1 MPKFAAKT
9 LFITKTNKFMSAN
22 QLSKHWLLSALL
34 CLVCFMGGAILSDV
48 AAQNGSSKT
57 VQGVVRD
64 AATNEPVAGAQVWIK
79 DSSYGTISDS
89 DGRYS
94 ITYSGKYA
102 ALSVSFFGYEET
114 EVELSGKDQTA
125 DIFLKEGSLAIDETV
140 VVGYGTQKKASVIGA
155 ITTVSADQLK
165 APVAKISNVLG
176 GNVAGVVSYQNN
188 GEPGASSTF
197 WIRGVSSFSGST
209 YPLCLVDGVERSLDL
224 VDPNDIKEF
233 SVLKDASATAIYGVR
248 GANGVILITT
258 HSGTESKAKVTARY
272 EVGVVSPTKVPE
284 MASAEQYMEIVNE
297 AYGSDYFTPEVMQK
311 HLDGSD
317 KDLYPNV
324 DWMDMIFKDV
334 ATSHRANVQVTGG
347 NSTVKYYV
355 GAGFYSEGGLY
366 KEDSSVKYG
375 TEMRYT
381 KYNFRANVDIKVEKN
396 TTLNLNLATIF
407 EQRNYP
413 GKSSTDI
420 FMNALM
426 VPGVFFPA
434 KYSTGETA
442 GPGAAGQN
450 PYALVT
456 ETGYKQRFDNNAQA
470 LVGLTHDFGWLLK
483 GLKANAKVSFDAYN
497 GHGFDHTR
505 SYDHF
510 MADGRNE
517 DGTLNLQQI
526 VTGSQTLSYGKS
538 ANGNRRL
545 YLEASLNYAN
555 SFGRHNVTGLFLFQQ
570 SSKNLLANDAS
581 DSQKSLPYRNQGIA
595 ARVTYDY
602 DNRYFVEF
610 NAGYNGSENFSP
622 GKRFGLFPSVAVG
635 YLISEEP
642 WWGRAKNV
650 VDMLKIRGSWGLV
663 GNDQIGGNRRFIYLG
678 TVASGYTMHFG
689 TNYVGYGGI
698 KEGDIANPN
707 VSWEQAEKFDVGIDL
722 SLFGKLKVQA
732 DLFME
737 ERTGIFLQRKSIP
750 GYMGISVNPY
760 VNIGEMHNSGFD
772 LSADYRQTIGEVTV
786 TAKGTYTFARN
797 VLVNT
802 DEAPYEWKYMNG
814 TGRSHWQTYGYVSD
828 GLFQSWEDI
837 DSHADQ
843 SIFNPQPGDI
853 KYVDLNNDGK
863 IDTNDRK
870 AIGYRNI
877 PEIIYGFGASV
888 EYKGVDLSVFFQGN
902 GRVSMNMLS
911 SKNILMGVSSPNNQ
925 LVNSNMLADVYQNYW
940 TPERPNAKYPRLVY
954 LNESPNNT
962 QTSDFWMADASYIRL
977 QNVEL
982 GWTLPKKWTSKMRM
996 SGFRIYLQGQNLLT
1010 FSKFKLW
1017 DPNLNGAGS
1026 GQTAYSYPTTRV
1038 LSFGVS
1044 ASF

>member
-1 MPKFAAKT
+1 
-9 LFITKTNKFMSAN
+9 MSAI
-22 QLSKHWLLSALL
+22 QVSKHWLISALL
-34 CLVCFMGGAILSDV
+34 CLVCCFGFASEAV
-48 AAQNGSSKT
+48 AQSKSSQT

-64 AATNEPVAGAQVWIK
+64 AATDEPVAGAQVWIK
-79 DSSYGTISDS
+79 DSSYGTITDA

-94 ITYSGKYA
+94 IKYEGKYA
-102 ALSVSFFGYEET
+102 TLCASFFGYEDV
-114 EVELSGKDQTA
+114 EVDLTGKNQTA
-125 DIFLKEGSLAIDETV
+125 DIFMKEGSLAIEETV

-155 ITTVSADQLK
+155 ITSIQPDILK
-165 APVAKISNVLG
+165 APTANISNVLG
-176 GNVAGVVSYQNN
+176 GQVAGVVSYQNN
-188 GEPGASSTF
+188 GEPGAASTF

-209 YPLCLVDGVERSLDL
+209 YPLCLVDGVERSMDL

-272 EVGVVSPTKVPE
+272 EVGAVSPTKIPE
-284 MASAEQYMEIVNE
+284 MASAQQYMEIVNE
-297 AYGSDYFTPEVMQK
+297 ASGSEYFSQEVMNK
-311 HLDGSD
+311 HLSGVDP
-317 KDLYPNV
+317 DLYPNV
-324 DWMDMIFKDV
+324 NWMDMIFKDL

-366 KEDSSVKYG
+366 KEDSSITYG

-413 GKSSTDI
+413 GTGSNDI
-420 FMNALM
+420 FKNALM
-426 VPGVFFPA
+426 IPGVFYPA

-456 ETGYKQRFDNNAQA
+456 ETGYKQKFDNNAQA

-497 GHGFDHTR
+497 GHQFNHTR

-510 MADGRNE
+510 QALGRNE

-526 VTGSQTLSYGKS
+526 VSGSQTLSYGKS
-538 ANGNRRL
+538 AYGNRRI
-545 YLEASLNYAN
+545 YIEASLNYAN
-555 SFGRHNVTGLFLFQQ
+555 SFGKHNVTGLFLFQQ
-570 SSKNLLANDAS
+570 SSKNLLADNAGN
-581 DSQKSLPYRNQGIA
+581 SQASLPYRNQGIA
-595 ARVTYDY
+595 GRLTYDY
-602 DNRYFVEF
+602 DNRYFVEV

-678 TVASGYTMHFG
+678 TVANGYTMHFG
-689 TNYVGYGGI
+689 TNYVGYGGL
-698 KEGDIANPN
+698 KEGDVANPN
-707 VSWEQAEKFDVGIDL
+707 VSWEQAEKLDLGIDL

-732 DLFME
+732 DIFKE

-772 LSADYRQTIGEVTV
+772 LSADYRQKIGEVTL

-797 VLVNT
+797 VLVNA
-802 DEAPYEWKYMNG
+802 DEAPYEWSYMNS
-814 TGRSHWQTYGYVSD
+814 TGQAYWQKFGYVSD

-837 DSHADQ
+837 ESHADQ

-870 AIGYRNI
+870 AIGYRDI

-888 EYKGVDLSVFFQGN
+888 EYKGVDFSVFFQGN
-902 GRVSMNMLS
+902 GRVSMDMLS

-940 TPERPNAKYPRLVY
+940 TPERPDAKYPRLVY
-954 LNESPNNT
+954 LNESQNNT
-962 QTSDFWMADASYIRL
+962 QTSDFWIADASYIRL

-982 GWTLPKKWTSKMRM
+982 GWTLPNKWTSKMRM
-996 SGFRIYLQGQNLLT
+996 SALRIYLQGQNLLT

-1038 LSFGVS
+1038 ISFGVS

>member
-1 MPKFAAKT
+1 
-9 LFITKTNKFMSAN
+9 MSTI
-22 QLSKHWLLSALL
+22 QVSKHWLLSALL
-34 CLVCFMGGAILSDV
+34 CLVCCFGLVSEAV
-48 AAQNGSSKT
+48 AQSKSSQT

-64 AATNEPVAGAQVWIK
+64 DATKEPVAGAQVWIK
-79 DSSYGTISDS
+79 DSSYGTITDAE
-89 DGRYS
+89 GRYS
-94 ITYSGKYA
+94 IKYEGKYA
-102 ALSVSFFGYEET
+102 TLCISFFGYEDA
-114 EVELSGKDQTA
+114 EVDLTGKNQTA
-125 DIFLKEGSLAIDETV
+125 DVFMKEGSLALEETV
-140 VVGYGTQKKASVIGA
+140 VVGYGTQKKASVVGA
-155 ITTVSADQLK
+155 ITAIQPDQLK
-165 APVAKISNVLG
+165 APVSKISNVLG
-176 GNVAGVVSYQNN
+176 GQVAGVVSFQNN
-188 GEPGASSTF
+188 GEPGAASTF

-209 YPLCLVDGVERSLDL
+209 YPLCLVDGVERSMDL

-272 EVGVVSPTKVPE
+272 EVGAVSPTKIPE
-284 MASAEQYMEIVNE
+284 MANAQQYMEMVNE
-297 AYGSDYFTPEVMQK
+297 AYGSEYFTPEVMQK

-317 KDLYPNV
+317 PDLYPNV
-324 DWMDMIFKDV
+324 NWMDLIFKDV
-334 ATSHRANVQVTGG
+334 ATSHRANVQISGG
-347 NSTVKYYV
+347 NSAVKYYV
-355 GAGFYSEGGLY
+355 GGGFYSEGGLY
-366 KEDSSVKYG
+366 KEDSSVTYG

-407 EQRNYP
+407 EQKNAP
-413 GKSSTDI
+413 GTSSTDI
-420 FMNALM
+420 FKNALM
-426 VPGVFFPA
+426 VPGVFYPA

-450 PYALVT
+450 PYAMVT
-456 ETGYKQRFDNNAQA
+456 ETGYKQVYDNNAQA
-470 LVGLTHDFGWLLK
+470 LIGLTHDFGWLLK

-497 GHGFDHTR
+497 WHHFNHTR
-505 SYDHF
+505 SYDHYK
-510 MADGRNE
+510 ALGRNE
-517 DGTLNLQQI
+517 DGSLDLQLI
-526 VTGSQTLSYGKS
+526 SGGSQTLSYSKDAG
-538 ANGNRRL
+538 GNRRI
-545 YLEASLNYAN
+545 YMEASLNYAN
-555 SFGRHNVTGLFLFQQ
+555 SFGKHNVTGLLLFQQ
-570 SSKNLLANDAS
+570 SSKNLLGSNAGN
-581 DSQKSLPYRNQGIA
+581 SQASLPYRNQGLAGRI
-595 ARVTYDY
+595 TYDY
-602 DNRYFVEF
+602 DNRYFLEV

-678 TVASGYTMHFG
+678 TVANGYTMHFG

-707 VSWEQAEKFDVGIDL
+707 VSWEQAEKMDVGIDL

-732 DLFME
+732 DVFME

-772 LSADYRQTIGEVTV
+772 LSADYRQQIGEVTV

-797 VLVNT
+797 VLVNA
-802 DEAPYEWKYMNG
+802 DEAPYEWSYMNS
-814 TGRSHWQTYGYVSD
+814 TGHAYWQNYGYVSD

-837 DSHADQ
+837 ESHADQ

-888 EYKGVDLSVFFQGN
+888 EYKGVDFSVFFQGN
-902 GRVSMNMLS
+902 SRVSMDLLS
-911 SKNILMGVSSPNNQ
+911 SKNILMAVSSPNNQ

-940 TPERPNAKYPRLVY
+940 TPERPDAKYPRLVY
-954 LNESPNNT
+954 LNDSSNNI
-962 QTSDFWMADASYIRL
+962 QTSDYWMADASYIRL
-977 QNVEL
+977 QNAEL
-982 GWTLPKKWTSKMRM
+982 GWSLPNKWTSKMRM
-996 SGFRIYLQGQNLLT
+996 SGLRIYLQGQNLFT

-1038 LSFGVS
+1038 VSFGVS

>member
-1 MPKFAAKT
+1 
-9 LFITKTNKFMSAN
+9 MSAI
-22 QLSKHWLLSALL
+22 QVSKHWLVSAIL
-34 CLVCFMGGAILSDV
+34 CLVCCFGFFAEAAAQSSDV
-48 AAQNGSSKT
+48 T
-57 VQGVVRD
+57 VQGIVRD
-64 AATNEPVAGAQVWIK
+64 DATKEPVAGAQVWIK
-79 DSSYGTISDS
+79 DSSFGTITDA
-89 DGRYS
+89 DGRYA
-94 ITYSGKYA
+94 IKYSGRYA
-102 ALSVSFFGYEET
+102 VLCVSFFGYEDT
-114 EVELSGKDQTA
+114 EVSLTGKNQTA
-125 DIFLKEGSLAIDETV
+125 DIFLKEGTLAIEETV

-155 ITTVSADQLK
+155 ITTVTPKQLQ
-165 APVAKISNVLG
+165 APVSKISNVLG
-176 GNVAGVVSYQNN
+176 GQVAGVVSFQNN
-188 GEPGASSTF
+188 GEPGSSSTF

-209 YPLCLVDGVERSLDL
+209 YPLCLVDGVERSMDL

-272 EVGVVSPTKVPE
+272 EVGAVSPSKIPE
-284 MASAEQYMEIVNE
+284 MASAQQYMEMVNE
-297 AYGSDYFTPEVMQK
+297 AYGSAYFTPEVMKK

-317 KDLYPNV
+317 PDLYPNV
-324 DWMDMIFKDV
+324 NWMDMIFKDV
-334 ATSHRANVQVTGG
+334 ATSHRANVQISGG
-347 NSTVKYYV
+347 NNAVKYYV
-355 GAGFYSEGGLY
+355 GGGFYSEGGLY
-366 KEDSSVKYG
+366 KEDSSVTYG

-407 EQRNYP
+407 EQKNAP
-413 GKSSTDI
+413 GTGSGDI
-420 FMNALM
+420 FKNALM
-426 VPGVFFPA
+426 VPGVFYPA

-450 PYALVT
+450 PYAMVT
-456 ETGYKQRFDNNAQA
+456 ETGYKQVYDNNAQA

-497 GHGFDHTR
+497 WHHFNHTR
-505 SYDHF
+505 GYDHYK
-510 MADGRNE
+510 AIGRNE
-517 DGTLNLQQI
+517 DGTLDLQLI
-526 VTGSQTLSYGKS
+526 SGGSQTLSYSKDAG
-538 ANGNRRL
+538 GNRRI
-545 YLEASLNYAN
+545 YMEASLNYAN
-555 SFGRHNVTGLFLFQQ
+555 SFGKHNVTGLLLFQQ
-570 SSKNLLANDAS
+570 SSKNLLGSNAGN
-581 DSQKSLPYRNQGIA
+581 SQASLPYRNQGVAGRI
-595 ARVTYDY
+595 TYDY
-602 DNRYFVEF
+602 DKRYFLEL

-622 GKRFGLFPSVAVG
+622 GKRFGLFPSVALG

-650 VDMLKIRGSWGLV
+650 IDMLKIRGSWGLV

-678 TVASGYTMHFG
+678 TVANGYTMHFG

-707 VSWEQAEKFDVGIDL
+707 VSWEQADKKDIGIDL

-732 DLFME
+732 DVFME

-772 LSADYRQTIGEVTV
+772 LSADYRQQIGEVTV

-797 VLVNT
+797 VLVNA
-802 DEAPYEWKYMNG
+802 DEAPYEWSYMNS
-814 TGRSHWQTYGYVSD
+814 TGHAYWQNYGYVSD

-837 DSHADQ
+837 ESHVDQ

-888 EYKGVDLSVFFQGN
+888 EYKGVDFSVFFQGN
-902 GRVSMNMLS
+902 GRVSMDMLS

-925 LVNSNMLADVYQNYW
+925 LVNSNMLADLYGNYW
-940 TPERPNAKYPRLVY
+940 TPERPDAKYPRLVY
-954 LNESPNNT
+954 LNDSANNT
-962 QTSDFWMADASYIRL
+962 QRSDYWMADASYIRL

-996 SGFRIYLQGQNLLT
+996 SGLRMYLQGQNLLT

-1038 LSFGVS
+1038 ISFGVS

>member
-1 MPKFAAKT
+1 
-9 LFITKTNKFMSAN
+9 MSAI
-22 QLSKHWLLSALL
+22 QLSKHWLISAVL
-34 CLVCFMGGAILSDV
+34 CLVCCFGAASEAV
-48 AAQNGSSKT
+48 AQSKSSPT

-79 DSSYGTISDS
+79 DSSYGTISDAE
-89 DGRYS
+89 GRYS
-94 ITYSGKYA
+94 IKYEGKYA
-102 ALSVSFFGYEET
+102 LLCVSFFGYEDAF
-114 EVELSGKDQTA
+114 VELTGKNQKTDV
-125 DIFLKEGSLAIDETV
+125 LMKEGTLAIEETV

-155 ITTVSADQLK
+155 ITSIQPEQLK
-165 APVAKISNVLG
+165 APVANISTVLG
-176 GNVAGVVSYQNN
+176 GQVAGVVSFQNN
-188 GEPGASSTF
+188 GEPGAASTF

-209 YPLCLVDGVERSLDL
+209 YPLCLVDGVERSIDL

-258 HSGTESKAKVTARY
+258 HSGTESKAKVTAKY
-272 EVGVVSPTKVPE
+272 EVGTVAPTKIPE
-284 MASAEQYMEIVNE
+284 MVNAKQYMEIFNDAVGYE
-297 AYGSDYFTPEVMQK
+297 QYTPEIMQK
-311 HLDGSD
+311 YLSGEDP
-317 KDLYPNV
+317 DLYPNV
-324 DWMDMIFKDV
+324 DWMNMIFKDF

-347 NSTVKYYV
+347 SSTVKYYV

-366 KEDSSVKYG
+366 KEDSSVTYG

-413 GKSSTDI
+413 GTGSGDI
-420 FMNALM
+420 FKWALS
-426 VPGVFFPA
+426 VPSIIFPA

-442 GPGAAGQN
+442 GPGANTGQN

-456 ETGYKQRFDNNAQA
+456 ETGYRQKFDNNAQA

-497 GHGFDHTR
+497 SHQFNHTR
-505 SYDHF
+505 AYDHYI
-510 MADGRNE
+510 ALGRNE
-517 DGTLNLQQI
+517 DNSLNLYKNSN
-526 VTGSQTLSYGKS
+526 GSQTLSYSKG
-538 ANGNRRL
+538 AWGNRRL

-555 SFGRHNVTGLFLFQQ
+555 SFGKHNVTGLFLFQQ
-570 SSKNLLANDAS
+570 SSRNLLADNAS
-581 DSQKSLPYRNQGIA
+581 SSQYSLPYRNQGIA
-595 ARVTYDY
+595 GRITYDY
-602 DNRYFVEF
+602 DNRYFLEL

-622 GKRFGLFPSVAVG
+622 GKRFGLFPSVALG

-642 WWGRAKNV
+642 WWGNMKNV
-650 VDMLKIRGSWGLV
+650 VDMFKIRGSWGLV
-663 GNDQIGGNRRFIYLG
+663 GNDNIGGNRRFIYLG
-678 TVASGYTMHFG
+678 DIDGGQSAFFG
-689 TNYVGYGGI
+689 INGDTHGGI

-707 VSWEQAEKFDVGIDL
+707 VSWEQAEKMDVGIDL

-750 GYMGISVNPY
+750 DYMGISVNPY

-772 LSADYRQTIGEVTV
+772 LSADYRQQFGDWTV
-786 TAKGTYTFARN
+786 TAKGTYTFSRN
-797 VLVNT
+797 VLVNA
-802 DEAPYEWKYMNG
+802 DEAPYEWTYMNS
-814 TGRSHWQTYGYVSD
+814 TGQAYWQQFGFVSD
-828 GLFQSWEDI
+828 GLFQSQDDI

-843 SIFNPQPGDI
+843 SIFNPRPGDI
-853 KYVDLNNDGK
+853 KYVDLNNDGV
-863 IDTNDRK
+863 IDSNDK
-870 AIGYRNI
+870 KPIGYRNI

-888 EYKGVDLSVFFQGN
+888 EYKGIDFSVFFQGN
-902 GRVSMNMLS
+902 DRVSMNMLS
-911 SKNILMGVSSPNNQ
+911 SHNILMGVTSDNNN
-925 LVNSNMLADVYQNYW
+925 LVNTNMLADLYQNYW

-954 LNESPNNT
+954 LTKSTNNT
-962 QTSDFWMADASYIRL
+962 QTSDYWMADASYIRL

-982 GWTLPKKWTSKMRM
+982 GWTLPKRWTTKMRM
-996 SGFRIYLQGQNLLT
+996 SALRLYLQGQNLLT

-1017 DPNLNGAGS
+1017 DPNLTGAGS
-1026 GQTAYSYPTTRV
+1026 GATAYSYPTTRV
-1038 LSFGVS
+1038 VSFGIS

>member
-1 MPKFAAKT
+1 
-9 LFITKTNKFMSAN
+9 MSGN
-22 QLSKHWLLSALL
+22 QVSKHWLLSAVL
-34 CLVCFMGGAILSDV
+34 CLVCCFGAAYEAD
-48 AAQNGSSKT
+48 AQSKSSQT

-79 DSSYGTISDS
+79 DSSYGTISDA

-94 ITYSGKYA
+94 IKYEGKYA
-102 ALSVSFFGYEET
+102 VLCVSFFGYEDT
-114 EVELSGKDQTA
+114 EVALTGKNQKT
-125 DIFLKEGSLAIDETV
+125 DILLKEGTLAIEETV

-155 ITTVSADQLK
+155 ITAIQPDQLK
-165 APVAKISNVLG
+165 APVANISNVLG
-176 GNVAGVVSYQNN
+176 GQVAGVVSFQNN
-188 GEPGASSTF
+188 GEPGSSSTF

-209 YPLCLVDGVERSLDL
+209 YPLCLVDGVERSMDL

-272 EVGVVSPTKVPE
+272 EVGAVSPTKVPE
-284 MASAEQYMEIVNE
+284 MANAQQFMEMVND
-297 AYGSDYFTPEVMQK
+297 AYGSEYYSQEVMTK
-311 HLDGSD
+311 HLTGVDP
-317 KDLYPNV
+317 DLYPNV
-324 DWMDMIFKDV
+324 DWMNMIFKDV

-366 KEDSSVKYG
+366 KEDSSVTYG

-381 KYNFRANVDIKVEKN
+381 KYNFRENVDIKVEKN

-413 GKSSTDI
+413 GTGSGEI
-420 FMNALM
+420 FKKAL
-426 VPGVFFPA
+426 VTPAVVYPA

-442 GPGAAGQN
+442 GPGSATGSN

-456 ETGYKQRFDNNAQA
+456 ETGYKQKYDNNAQA

-497 GHGFDHTR
+497 GHQFDHTR
-505 SYDHF
+505 AHDHYI
-510 MADGRNE
+510 ALGRNE
-517 DGTLNLQQI
+517 DGSLNLHLN
-526 VTGSQTLSYGKS
+526 TGGSQTLGYGKS
-538 ANGNRRL
+538 AWGNRRI
-545 YLEASLNYAN
+545 YMEASLNYAN
-555 SFGRHNVTGLFLFQQ
+555 SFGKHNVTGLLLFQQ
-570 SSKNLLANDAS
+570 SSKNLLADNAGN
-581 DSQKSLPYRNQGIA
+581 SQASLPYRNQGLA
-595 ARVTYDY
+595 ARLTYDY
-602 DNRYFVEF
+602 DSRYFIEL

-622 GKRFGLFPSVAVG
+622 GKRFGLFPSVALG

-642 WWGRAKNV
+642 WWGNMKNV

-678 TVASGYTMHFG
+678 TVESSNGTWFG
-689 TNYVGYGGI
+689 TGTVGTGSGI

-707 VSWEQAEKFDVGIDL
+707 VSWEQAEKKDIGIDL

-750 GYMGISVNPY
+750 DYMGISVNPY

-772 LSADYRQTIGEVTV
+772 LSADYRQQFGDWTV

-797 VLVNT
+797 VLVNA
-802 DEAPYEWKYMNG
+802 DEAPYEWTYMNS
-814 TGRSHWQTYGYVSD
+814 TGQAYWQEHGFVSD

-837 DSHADQ
+837 ESHADQ
-843 SIFNPQPGDI
+843 SLFNPQPGDI

-863 IDTNDRK
+863 IDMNDRK
-870 AIGYRNI
+870 PIGYRNI

-888 EYKGVDLSVFFQGN
+888 EYKGVDFSVFFQGN
-902 GRVSMNMLS
+902 DRVSMNMLS
-911 SKNILMGVSSPNNQ
+911 SKTILLGVSSENNKIE
-925 LVNSNMLADVYQNYW
+925 NSNMLADLYNNYW
-940 TPERPNAKYPRLVY
+940 TPERPDAKYPRLTY
-954 LNESPNNT
+954 MNESTNNT
-962 QTSDFWMADASYIRL
+962 QTSDYWMADASYIRL

-982 GWTLPKKWTSKMRM
+982 GWTLPKRWTSKMRM
-996 SGFRIYLQGQNLLT
+996 SQFRVYLQGQNLLT

-1038 LSFGVS
+1038 VSFGVS